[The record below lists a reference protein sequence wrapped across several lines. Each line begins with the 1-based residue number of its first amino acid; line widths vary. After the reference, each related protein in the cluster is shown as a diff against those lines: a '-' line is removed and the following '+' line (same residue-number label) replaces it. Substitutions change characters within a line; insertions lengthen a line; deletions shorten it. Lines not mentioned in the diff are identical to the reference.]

1 MTTEYGWPLPRR
13 IELFSKLT
21 VGANDTFRLTFQDK
35 LQQLPLIRIP
45 IELPKYRILNGR
57 TSTLQQEWL
66 AQNPDKGSD
75 FFTRD
80 PESNEVQKTQHELL
94 KKLVQG
100 AGLFDFFKGGKAQ
113 EEPIILDPNGFV
125 INGNRRLC
133 AWRTLLENDRDSF
146 SHFANIDAVV
156 LPPSD
161 DRAIDKLEAKL
172 QVQKDIKDK
181 YSWDA
186 VTLMWKQRKDQ
197 HGLTDVELADMY
209 ETDIGELRENFEML
223 EYALQYLASRGKAN
237 YWSLVSGMEY
247 AFRQM
252 VSKRKK
258 ITSAGDKKLFEDAAY
273 ALLDDPKGG
282 RLYEYIP
289 DLQKFLPKVKDSL
302 YEEFKVSVDETKA
315 DTGGLGDL
323 FSDGS
328 KTSGL
333 EIQLAEIIGEES
345 NREKA
350 SEVIKEVIESQR
362 QMERE
367 TKTANHVLKSLQR
380 ANTEIQNAISGLK
393 PETNT
398 KGIAEQVKAIESGLV
413 AIKAWIDSHA

>member
-1 MTTEYGWPLPRR
+1 MTMEFGWPLPRR

-21 VGANDTFRLTFQDK
+21 SGSREAYRLSFQDK

-45 IELPKYRILNGR
+45 IELAKYRILNGR

-75 FFTRD
+75 FFSRD
-80 PESNEVQKTQHELL
+80 PESNEVQKAQHELL

-133 AWRTLLENDRDSF
+133 AWRTLLDTERESF
-146 SHFANIDAVV
+146 SHFAHIDAVV

-161 DRAIDKLEAKL
+161 DKAIDRLEAKL

-197 HGLTDVELADMY
+197 HGLTDEELAEMY
-209 ETDIGELRENFEML
+209 ETDIGELKENFEML
-223 EYALQYLASRGKAN
+223 EYASQYLVSRGKAN

-258 ITSAGDKKLFEDAAY
+258 ITSAGDKKLFEDSAY

-289 DLQKFLPKVKDSL
+289 DLQKYLSKVKDGL
-302 YEEFKVSVDETKA
+302 YEEFKESVDETKE
-315 DTGGLGDL
+315 DKGGLGDL
-323 FSDGS
+323 FGDGS
-328 KTSGL
+328 EASGL

-393 PETNT
+393 PETTT
-398 KGIAEQVKAIESGLV
+398 KGIAEQVTAIEHGLV
-413 AIKAWIDSHA
+413 TIKAWLGKHA

>member
-1 MTTEYGWPLPRR
+1 MTIEYGWPLPRR
-13 IELFSKLT
+13 IELFNKLT
-21 VGANDTFRLTFQDK
+21 AGAKETFRLSFQDK

-45 IELPKYRILNGR
+45 IGLPKYRILNGR

-75 FFTRD
+75 FFFRD
-80 PESNEVQKTQHELL
+80 PESNEVQKVQHELL
-94 KKLVQG
+94 MKLVQG

-133 AWRTLLENDRDSF
+133 AWRALLEANRESF
-146 SHFANIDAVV
+146 SHFDNIDAVV

-161 DRAIDKLEAKL
+161 DKAIDKLEAKL

-197 HGLTDVELADMY
+197 HGLTDEELADMY

-223 EYALQYLASRGKAN
+223 EYAFQYLESRGKSN

-252 VSKRKK
+252 VTKRKK
-258 ITSAGDKKLFEDAAY
+258 ISSAGDKKLFEDSAY
-273 ALLDDPKGG
+273 VLLDDPKGG

-302 YEEFKVSVDETKA
+302 YEEFKERLEGREEK
-315 DTGGLGDL
+315 GGLEDL
-323 FSDGS
+323 FGDVSQV
-328 KTSGL
+328 SGL

-367 TKTANHVLKSLQR
+367 IKTANHVLKSLQR
-380 ANTEIQNAISGLK
+380 ANTEIHNAITGLK

-398 KGIAEQVKAIESGLV
+398 KGIAEQVKAIELGLV
-413 AIKAWIDSHA
+413 SIKAWLGRHA